1 MLKTLARWF
10 AAAPSTPPSV
20 PAFDPDPLVTR
31 RSEVL
36 AELVTDLGRRVEKL
50 ERSEAERS
58 MEHAA
63 MLDRMDRL
71 YRRIA
76 ARMVREAQ
84 LQQEPDLTGP
94 TDTGESALE
103 MRKRLRGR

>member
-1 MLKTLARWF
+1 
-10 AAAPSTPPSV
+10 
-20 PAFDPDPLVTR
+20 
-31 RSEVL
+31 
-36 AELVTDLGRRVEKL
+36 
-50 ERSEAERS
+50 
-58 MEHAA
+58 